1 MINFT
6 NNKKLNI
13 KINILLSAFLE
24 DEFHNIE
31 ICINE
36 INESFKE
43 YIGIW
48 TYIYKTD
55 DGYYHPAIAV
65 GFNDEPTVNFNGES
79 AVVFLDKSNF
89 TDKVICF
96 KTGIKVI
103 LAYIC
108 YLAKDDKNSAYNIVE
123 HDSRY
128 MRAIN
133 EIIDTCEAFDID
145 LKANYN
151 KYHATIDCYFPD
163 LIESILI

>member
-1 MINFT
+1 MVYFT

-13 KINILLSAFLE
+13 KINILLAAFLE

-31 ICINE
+31 VCLDE
-36 INESFKE
+36 INKSFKE
-43 YIGIW
+43 NIGIW
-48 TYIYKTD
+48 AYVHKTD
-55 DGYYHPAIAV
+55 DGHYHPVIYTKHNDKRTV
-65 GFNDEPTVNFNGES
+65 IHLYEIRFNDRT
-79 AVVFLDKSNF
+79 
-89 TDKVICF
+89 ICF
-96 KTGIKVI
+96 KTGLKII

-108 YLAKDDKNSAYNIVE
+108 CLANDNKNTAYNIVE
-123 HDSRY
+123 HESLY

-133 EIIDTCEAFDID
+133 EITDSCENFGID